1 MAPNTA
7 PAGKS
12 YAQKAA
18 DLFMSAVGMKSAPKP
33 EPKEDVF
40 AQEKLNPVASANL
53 LAERCRQYL
62 SNSDVQKIREAFRY
76 ADQAFEVG
84 YIRHETN
91 VRNSQISGNH
101 GLEINACQ

>member
-53 LAERCRQYL
+53 LARTLPPIIFQTVMSKRFG
-62 SNSDVQKIREAFRY
+62 EAFRY
-76 ADQAFEVG
+76 ADQAQFRS
-84 YIRHETN
+84 IP
-91 VRNSQISGNH
+91 
-101 GLEINACQ
+101 

>member
-40 AQEKLNPVASANL
+40 AQEKLNPVAAANIFQTVMSK
-53 LAERCRQYL
+53 RF
-62 SNSDVQKIREAFRY
+62 VK
-76 ADQAFEVG
+76 
-84 YIRHETN
+84 H
-91 VRNSQISGNH
+91 SGMQTRR
-101 GLEINACQ
+101 I

>member
-53 LAERCRQYL
+53 LAERCRHIFQTVM
-62 SNSDVQKIREAFRY
+62 SKRFVK
-76 ADQAFEVG
+76 
-84 YIRHETN
+84 H
-91 VRNSQISGNH
+91 SGMQTRR
-101 GLEINACQ
+101 I